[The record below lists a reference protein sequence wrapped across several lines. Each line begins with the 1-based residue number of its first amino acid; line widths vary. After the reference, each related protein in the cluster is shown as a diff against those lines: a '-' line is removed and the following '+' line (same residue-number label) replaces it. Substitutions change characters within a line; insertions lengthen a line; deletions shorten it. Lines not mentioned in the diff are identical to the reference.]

1 MSESRAVPRAR
12 EELVA
17 GKEVRCSGRRGD
29 EDVAVVGDARAAQ
42 VRVAEP
48 EDRAVGIVVPRAG
61 IPSLDAGVGAQLDHA
76 ERHGRPG
83 IGVAVAAGAE
93 GLEAVAVDG
102 IDPDTADFAAITAA
116 GGVGVPVL
124 VLDGTG
130 AVIRTVTT

>member
-1 MSESRAVPRAR
+1 MADLDPQDAKIVT
-12 EELVA
+12 L
-17 GKEVRCSGRRGD
+17 
-29 EDVAVVGDARAAQ
+29 ARAARGRVVADSGAA
-42 VRVAEP
+42 VRDTTGRTYASANVVLGDLRLSAIVLAVA
-48 EDRAVGIVVPRAG
+48 
-61 IPSLDAGVGAQLDHA
+61 Q
-76 ERHGRPG
+76 
-83 IGVAVAAGAE
+83 AVAAGAE